1 MKWNSAIVKGIILIL
16 FTTKSFAQFEK
27 TSFIQSY
34 HLGITC
40 SKTTNLIFP
49 YAIQSVDRGTKDI
62 LVQKVIGT
70 ENILQIKA
78 DKPNFLETNL
88 SVVTKDGKLY
98 SFILNY
104 LDNPPQ
110 LNMAF
115 QKDTFNYVGDKQVF
129 FSETPNEEELSE
141 VAKYIIDAKKTI
153 YGIKD
158 RHETMTLSLSGL
170 YVNNDVFYFQLKL
183 NNRLQ
188 VSYQI
193 NTIRFFI
200 RDRKKSKRT
209 AVQEREITP
218 IYVYGNDTS
227 IKGESSQVCVIALP
241 KFTLP
246 DDKYLFVQVTEN
258 DGGRELNIR
267 VKNRY
272 LLKAQVPLI
281 ENIYKN

>member
-27 TSFIQSY
+27 TSFIQPY
-34 HLGITC
+34 HLSITC
-40 SKTTNLIFP
+40 NKTTNLIFP
-49 YAIQSVDRGTKDI
+49 YTIQSVDRGTKDI
-62 LVQKVIGT
+62 LVQKVIGA
-70 ENILQIKA
+70 ENILQVKA
-78 DKPNFLETNL
+78 DKPNFSETNL
-88 SVVTKDGKLY
+88 SVVTKEGKLY

-110 LNMAF
+110 LNIAF
-115 QKDTFNYVGDKQVF
+115 QKDTFNSVGDKQVV
-129 FSETPNEEELSE
+129 FSEIPNQKELTAI
-141 VAKYIIDAKKTI
+141 AKYIINAKKTVH
-153 YGIKD
+153 GIKD
-158 RHETMTLSLSGL
+158 RHETMMISLSGL

-183 NNRLQ
+183 NNSSQ
-188 VSYQI
+188 VSYEI

-209 AVQEREITP
+209 AVQEREIKP
-218 IYVYGNDTS
+218 IYVYSNDTS
-227 IKGESSQVCVIALP
+227 IKGKSSQACVIALP

-267 VKNRY
+267 VKNRH